1 MAPTILVACR
11 GCHDAQA
18 APAFGGLDMA
28 TPGWERKL
36 VGAPPPAGAPGTNA
50 CNKSLNY
57 LNRTQPATGLFLDK
71 LKASPPCGAQMPL
84 AAVAPPLSAS
94 ELACVQKWAN
104 NVVAGGAGQ

>member
-1 MAPTILVACR
+1 MAPTIFN
-11 GCHDAQA
+11 GCISCHNPQT
-18 APAFGGLDMA
+18 APAFGSLDMF

-50 CNKSLNY
+50 CNKNLNY

-84 AAVAPPLSAS
+84 AAPPLSAS
-94 ELACVQKWAN
+94 QLECIQKWAN
-104 NVVAGGAGQ
+104 NVVAGGPGQ